1 MIGYFESLNPTDIL
15 KLVIRAIDSRTLLT
29 YLLYIFWAFE
39 SNVLIEISSTVAA
52 LVVNDGRMKSNDTTN
67 TWCIYC
73 MPVYEIK
80 NRCLHTFIKQIFQ
93 LTAFLILF
101 VTSPDEYLLPK

>member
-1 MIGYFESLNPTDIL
+1 MIGCFESLSPTNIL

-29 YLLYIFWAFE
+29 YLLHIFWAFE
-39 SNVLIEISSTVAA
+39 CNVLIEISSTVAA
-52 LVVNDGRMKSNDTTN
+52 LVVKDGRMKPNDTTS

-80 NRCLHTFIKQIFQ
+80 NRCLHTFIKQIFSANCFPYFICD
-93 LTAFLILF
+93 LTRRVLVA
-101 VTSPDEYLLPK
+101 